1 MIVVILAGGKGT
13 RLWPLSNQG
22 LPKQFLRI
30 KDHHSLLQRTYLRF
44 SESENVE
51 KILIVTNDNY
61 KSLVEDHLNEINASC
76 SIISEPCG
84 RNTAPAIC
92 LAVKYIQE
100 KMGKSSDCKVFVSPS
115 DHLISPEKKFRED
128 LEVLEKIPFDGN
140 IITFGVR
147 PTRPE
152 TGYGYIK
159 TKSKNDE
166 LLYPVDC
173 FIEKPSIEKAQEF
186 VLFDEY
192 FWNAG
197 VFLFSIGDFWKEI
210 KTYCREIYDVFQ
222 KDYSMILSK
231 FNDLPN
237 ISIDYALM
245 EKTKKI
251 KVFPLQASWSDI
263 GSWDSVYDVLEKD
276 ENLNVKVGKVYDID
290 TKNSLIFSEKKVIS
304 TIGLEDIII
313 VETDEGIFIGK
324 KGHSQKIKTIFNQ
337 HFI

>member
-30 KDHHSLLQRTYLRF
+30 KDHRSLLQRTYLRF
-44 SESENVE
+44 SEAEDVE
-51 KILIVTNDNY
+51 EILVVTNENY
-61 KSLVEDHLNEINASC
+61 KSLVEEHLREINVSC
-76 SIISEPCG
+76 PIITEPCC

-92 LAVKYIQE
+92 LALKYIQE
-100 KMGKSSDCKVFVSPS
+100 KMRGSSLSKVFVSPS
-115 DHLISPEKKFRED
+115 DHLISPERKFRED
-128 LEVLEKIPFDGN
+128 LSILEHISFDGN

-159 TKSKNDE
+159 TNTENDGV
-166 LLYPVDC
+166 LYSVDS
-173 FIEKPSIEKAQEF
+173 FIEKPTLEKAGEF
-186 VLFDEY
+186 FLYDEY

-197 VFLFSIGDFWKEI
+197 VFLFSIGDFWKEM
-210 KTYCREIYDVFQ
+210 KMHSSEIFDAFQ
-222 KDYSMILSK
+222 KDYSSILEE
-231 FNDLPN
+231 FANLPN

-245 EKTKKI
+245 EKTKNI
-251 KVFPLQASWSDI
+251 KVFPLDASWSDI

-276 ENLNVKVGKVYDID
+276 ENFNVKMGKVYDIE
-290 TKNSLIFSEKKVIS
+290 TKNSLIFADKKVVS
-304 TIGLEDIII
+304 TIGLEDIIV

-324 KGHSQKIKTIFNQ
+324 KGHSQKIKTIISQ
-337 HFI
+337 HSI